1 MMPHQTG
8 SDIVFEPA
16 SIGPITHMDIAYMA
30 VAMTDPNPIHTEQS
44 VAEEAGL
51 PSVIAHGTFVLA
63 LCGIVVS
70 RSPSCERLLSLNVR
84 LTSPVFPGDRITATA
99 QVVEDS
105 DGYRASTARVEATKE
120 DGTVVGTGE
129 VSFVR
134 VETE

>member
-1 MMPHQTG
+1 MPQQME

-30 VAMTDPNPIHTEQS
+30 VAMRDPNPIHTEQS

-63 LCGIVVS
+63 LCGAVVS
-70 RSPSCERLLSLNVR
+70 QSPACQRLLSLNVR
-84 LTSPVFPGDRITATA
+84 LTSPVFPGDRITAMA
-99 QVVEDS
+99 QVVQDS
-105 DGYRASTARVEATKE
+105 DDNRASTARVEAKKD

-129 VSFVR
+129 VSFIP